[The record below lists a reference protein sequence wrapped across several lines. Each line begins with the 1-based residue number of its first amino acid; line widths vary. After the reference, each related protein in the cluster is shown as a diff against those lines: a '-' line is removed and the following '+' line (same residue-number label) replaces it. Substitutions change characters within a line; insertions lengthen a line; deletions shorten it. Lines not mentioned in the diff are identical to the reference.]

1 MKKYEEISENR
12 IFTNN
17 EIKKMQEENGNMK
30 KKKDFLNYKLY
41 NIKKRQKK
49 RIKIKENDFKGIK
62 SKLNEIFKQY
72 YEKLSAEKIT
82 SIEEFYDIIMISFSL
97 YEQLENISCFQDGET
112 NSEVAEFKKKL
123 KAYTD
128 LSLQKKNN
136 SKYADDVKIEQYDI
150 ETEKINIQID
160 QIRKEI
166 RQFTSVLLSELWA
179 DYEKFK
185 KFIEDDEKIRTLA
198 QLTELNYSFEELE
211 ETDIFE
217 NYNNIHDKLERYS
230 LNIKEYDFSL
240 DREKNIR
247 SNIENIVNSFHK
259 ENDIINLMLHFSYA
273 NILIKNNIMKFPLI
287 SKEYSRN
294 SSLIH
299 EIRTLK
305 YDMLNYYRDTLTYRN
320 TIKINDEM
328 IENQSDSLFYDLL
341 YLQNNRNSFEK
352 RKFNTFD
359 RLESSKGNYN
369 VFLKNGI
376 SKIEINGNNVV
387 INCDIDDF
395 IQISNSLEM
404 IEKLKEENEQ
414 KKILEFLEKDESY
427 YENRKFK
434 LKSKFMSERNNIIN
448 LIENEKEIEEELL
461 RKGMKLIPS
470 ERQLVFS
477 LLEKTSD
484 KTENFK
490 TIVKKMLKNPYFT
503 EKIIKSASIE
513 KNNAYNE
520 FCEDILYIEKINN
533 FLINYDIAGL
543 SDKED
548 SLIRLDNFYNFD
560 ISKIEKIY
568 EDTYLGYTNKEEE
581 LNALLL
587 TKNVV
592 FFRENL
598 YLEENSKEELKY
610 IYLIRDGKT
619 SIDNIIYDID
629 NHSLNIKNI
638 YNLTD
643 NTGLINT
650 IKISDSI
657 NIELPKL
664 GNLLPIYPVEN
675 SDMYLFELS
684 KKTHVVNFQLRNEEL
699 ISNFS
704 DVTDEEKINIIKEG
718 IKIACQRKNSTEIE
732 NLMLSISFFRL
743 YDRFSSLFYR

>member
-185 KFIEDDEKIRTLA
+185 KIIEDDEKIRTLA

-230 LNIKEYDFSL
+230 LNIEEYDFSL
-240 DREKNIR
+240 DRGKNIR

-376 SKIEINGNNVV
+376 SKIEINDNNVV

-470 ERQLVFS
+470 ERQLIFS

-490 TIVKKMLKNPYFT
+490 TIMKKMLKNPCFT
-503 EKIIKSASIE
+503 EKIIKSTSIE

-533 FLINYDIAGL
+533 FLINYDIVGL

-560 ISKIEKIY
+560 ISKIENL
-568 EDTYLGYTNKEEE
+568 DTEE
-581 LNALLL
+581 L
-587 TKNVV
+587 
-592 FFRENL
+592 ENL
-598 YLEENSKEELKY
+598 KEYQKKY
-610 IYLIRDGKT
+610 KEIAG
-619 SIDNIIYDID
+619 
-629 NHSLNIKNI
+629 
-638 YNLTD
+638 
-643 NTGLINT
+643 G
-650 IKISDSI
+650 
-657 NIELPKL
+657 
-664 GNLLPIYPVEN
+664 
-675 SDMYLFELS
+675 
-684 KKTHVVNFQLRNEEL
+684 
-699 ISNFS
+699 
-704 DVTDEEKINIIKEG
+704 EKYAQKPL
-718 IKIACQRKNSTEIE
+718 QP
-732 NLMLSISFFRL
+732 
-743 YDRFSSLFYR
+743 

>member
-185 KFIEDDEKIRTLA
+185 KIIEDDEKIRTLA

-230 LNIKEYDFSL
+230 LNIEEYDFSL
-240 DREKNIR
+240 DRGKNIR

-305 YDMLNYYRDTLTYRN
+305 YDILNYYRDTLTYRN

-376 SKIEINGNNVV
+376 SKIEINDNNIV

-470 ERQLVFS
+470 ERQLIFS

-490 TIVKKMLKNPYFT
+490 TIMKKMLKNPCFT
-503 EKIIKSASIE
+503 EKIIKSTSIE

-560 ISKIEKIY
+560 ISKIENL
-568 EDTYLGYTNKEEE
+568 DTEE
-581 LNALLL
+581 L
-587 TKNVV
+587 
-592 FFRENL
+592 ENL
-598 YLEENSKEELKY
+598 KEYQKKY
-610 IYLIRDGKT
+610 KEIAG
-619 SIDNIIYDID
+619 
-629 NHSLNIKNI
+629 
-638 YNLTD
+638 
-643 NTGLINT
+643 G
-650 IKISDSI
+650 
-657 NIELPKL
+657 
-664 GNLLPIYPVEN
+664 
-675 SDMYLFELS
+675 
-684 KKTHVVNFQLRNEEL
+684 
-699 ISNFS
+699 
-704 DVTDEEKINIIKEG
+704 EKYAQKPL
-718 IKIACQRKNSTEIE
+718 QP
-732 NLMLSISFFRL
+732 
-743 YDRFSSLFYR
+743 

>member
-30 KKKDFLNYKLY
+30 KKKDFLNYKLH

-82 SIEEFYDIIMISFSL
+82 SIEEFYDIIIISFSL

-123 KAYTD
+123 KVYTD

-185 KFIEDDEKIRTLA
+185 KIIEDDEKIRTLA

-230 LNIKEYDFSL
+230 LNIEEYDFSL
-240 DREKNIR
+240 DRGKNIR

-427 YENRKFK
+427 YENKKFK

-470 ERQLVFS
+470 ERQLIFS

-490 TIVKKMLKNPYFT
+490 TIMKKMLKNPCFT
-503 EKIIKSASIE
+503 EKIIKSTSIE

-560 ISKIEKIY
+560 ISKIENL
-568 EDTYLGYTNKEEE
+568 DTEE
-581 LNALLL
+581 L
-587 TKNVV
+587 
-592 FFRENL
+592 ENL
-598 YLEENSKEELKY
+598 KEYQKKY
-610 IYLIRDGKT
+610 KEIAG
-619 SIDNIIYDID
+619 
-629 NHSLNIKNI
+629 
-638 YNLTD
+638 
-643 NTGLINT
+643 G
-650 IKISDSI
+650 
-657 NIELPKL
+657 
-664 GNLLPIYPVEN
+664 
-675 SDMYLFELS
+675 
-684 KKTHVVNFQLRNEEL
+684 
-699 ISNFS
+699 
-704 DVTDEEKINIIKEG
+704 EKYAQKPL
-718 IKIACQRKNSTEIE
+718 QP
-732 NLMLSISFFRL
+732 
-743 YDRFSSLFYR
+743 

>member
-560 ISKIEKIY
+560 ISKIENL
-568 EDTYLGYTNKEEE
+568 DTEE
-581 LNALLL
+581 L
-587 TKNVV
+587 
-592 FFRENL
+592 ENL
-598 YLEENSKEELKY
+598 KEYQKKY
-610 IYLIRDGKT
+610 KEIAG
-619 SIDNIIYDID
+619 
-629 NHSLNIKNI
+629 
-638 YNLTD
+638 
-643 NTGLINT
+643 G
-650 IKISDSI
+650 
-657 NIELPKL
+657 
-664 GNLLPIYPVEN
+664 
-675 SDMYLFELS
+675 
-684 KKTHVVNFQLRNEEL
+684 
-699 ISNFS
+699 
-704 DVTDEEKINIIKEG
+704 EKYAQKPL
-718 IKIACQRKNSTEIE
+718 QP
-732 NLMLSISFFRL
+732 
-743 YDRFSSLFYR
+743 

>member
-30 KKKDFLNYKLY
+30 KKKDFLNYKLH

-123 KAYTD
+123 KVYTD

-185 KFIEDDEKIRTLA
+185 KIIEDDEKIRTLA

-230 LNIKEYDFSL
+230 LNIEEYDFSL
-240 DREKNIR
+240 DRGKNIR

-305 YDMLNYYRDTLTYRN
+305 YDMLNYYRDTLSYRN

-470 ERQLVFS
+470 ERQLIFS

-490 TIVKKMLKNPYFT
+490 TIMKKMLKNPCFT
-503 EKIIKSASIE
+503 EKIIKSTSIE

-560 ISKIEKIY
+560 ISKIENL
-568 EDTYLGYTNKEEE
+568 DTEE
-581 LNALLL
+581 L
-587 TKNVV
+587 
-592 FFRENL
+592 ENL
-598 YLEENSKEELKY
+598 KEYQKKY
-610 IYLIRDGKT
+610 KEIAG
-619 SIDNIIYDID
+619 
-629 NHSLNIKNI
+629 
-638 YNLTD
+638 
-643 NTGLINT
+643 G
-650 IKISDSI
+650 
-657 NIELPKL
+657 
-664 GNLLPIYPVEN
+664 
-675 SDMYLFELS
+675 
-684 KKTHVVNFQLRNEEL
+684 
-699 ISNFS
+699 
-704 DVTDEEKINIIKEG
+704 EKYAQKPL
-718 IKIACQRKNSTEIE
+718 QP
-732 NLMLSISFFRL
+732 
-743 YDRFSSLFYR
+743 

>member
-72 YEKLSAEKIT
+72 YKKLSAEKIT

-123 KAYTD
+123 KVYTD

-185 KFIEDDEKIRTLA
+185 KIIEDDEKIRTLA

-230 LNIKEYDFSL
+230 LNIEEYDFSL
-240 DREKNIR
+240 DRGKNIR

-259 ENDIINLMLHFSYA
+259 ENDIINLMLHFYYA

-470 ERQLVFS
+470 ERQLIFS

-490 TIVKKMLKNPYFT
+490 TIMKKMLKNPCFT
-503 EKIIKSASIE
+503 EKIIKSTSIE

-560 ISKIEKIY
+560 ISKIENL
-568 EDTYLGYTNKEEE
+568 DTEE
-581 LNALLL
+581 L
-587 TKNVV
+587 
-592 FFRENL
+592 ENL
-598 YLEENSKEELKY
+598 KEYQKKY
-610 IYLIRDGKT
+610 KEIAG
-619 SIDNIIYDID
+619 
-629 NHSLNIKNI
+629 
-638 YNLTD
+638 
-643 NTGLINT
+643 G
-650 IKISDSI
+650 
-657 NIELPKL
+657 
-664 GNLLPIYPVEN
+664 
-675 SDMYLFELS
+675 
-684 KKTHVVNFQLRNEEL
+684 
-699 ISNFS
+699 
-704 DVTDEEKINIIKEG
+704 EKYAQKPL
-718 IKIACQRKNSTEIE
+718 QP
-732 NLMLSISFFRL
+732 
-743 YDRFSSLFYR
+743 

>member
-30 KKKDFLNYKLY
+30 KKKDFLNYKLH

-49 RIKIKENDFKGIK
+49 RIKIKENDFKEIK

-123 KAYTD
+123 KVYTD

-185 KFIEDDEKIRTLA
+185 KIIEDDEKIRTLA

-230 LNIKEYDFSL
+230 LNIEEYDFSL
-240 DREKNIR
+240 DRGKNIR

-470 ERQLVFS
+470 ERQLIFS

-490 TIVKKMLKNPYFT
+490 TIMKKMLKNPCFT
-503 EKIIKSASIE
+503 EKIIKSTSIE

-560 ISKIEKIY
+560 ISKIENL
-568 EDTYLGYTNKEEE
+568 DTEE
-581 LNALLL
+581 L
-587 TKNVV
+587 
-592 FFRENL
+592 ENL
-598 YLEENSKEELKY
+598 KEYQKKY
-610 IYLIRDGKT
+610 KEIAG
-619 SIDNIIYDID
+619 
-629 NHSLNIKNI
+629 
-638 YNLTD
+638 
-643 NTGLINT
+643 G
-650 IKISDSI
+650 
-657 NIELPKL
+657 
-664 GNLLPIYPVEN
+664 
-675 SDMYLFELS
+675 
-684 KKTHVVNFQLRNEEL
+684 
-699 ISNFS
+699 
-704 DVTDEEKINIIKEG
+704 EKYAQKPL
-718 IKIACQRKNSTEIE
+718 QP
-732 NLMLSISFFRL
+732 
-743 YDRFSSLFYR
+743 

>member
-230 LNIKEYDFSL
+230 LNIEEYDFSL

-461 RKGMKLIPS
+461 RKGMKLISS

-560 ISKIEKIY
+560 ISKIENL
-568 EDTYLGYTNKEEE
+568 DTEE
-581 LNALLL
+581 L
-587 TKNVV
+587 
-592 FFRENL
+592 ENL
-598 YLEENSKEELKY
+598 KEYQKKY
-610 IYLIRDGKT
+610 KEIAG
-619 SIDNIIYDID
+619 
-629 NHSLNIKNI
+629 
-638 YNLTD
+638 
-643 NTGLINT
+643 G
-650 IKISDSI
+650 
-657 NIELPKL
+657 
-664 GNLLPIYPVEN
+664 
-675 SDMYLFELS
+675 
-684 KKTHVVNFQLRNEEL
+684 
-699 ISNFS
+699 
-704 DVTDEEKINIIKEG
+704 EKYAQKPL
-718 IKIACQRKNSTEIE
+718 QP
-732 NLMLSISFFRL
+732 
-743 YDRFSSLFYR
+743 

>member
-62 SKLNEIFKQY
+62 SKHNEIFKQY

-230 LNIKEYDFSL
+230 LNIEEYDFSL
-240 DREKNIR
+240 DRGKNIR

-560 ISKIEKIY
+560 ISKIENL
-568 EDTYLGYTNKEEE
+568 DTEE
-581 LNALLL
+581 L
-587 TKNVV
+587 
-592 FFRENL
+592 ENL
-598 YLEENSKEELKY
+598 KEYQKKY
-610 IYLIRDGKT
+610 KEIAG
-619 SIDNIIYDID
+619 
-629 NHSLNIKNI
+629 
-638 YNLTD
+638 
-643 NTGLINT
+643 G
-650 IKISDSI
+650 
-657 NIELPKL
+657 
-664 GNLLPIYPVEN
+664 
-675 SDMYLFELS
+675 
-684 KKTHVVNFQLRNEEL
+684 
-699 ISNFS
+699 
-704 DVTDEEKINIIKEG
+704 EKYAQKPL
-718 IKIACQRKNSTEIE
+718 QP
-732 NLMLSISFFRL
+732 
-743 YDRFSSLFYR
+743 

>member
-30 KKKDFLNYKLY
+30 KKKDFLNYKLH

-72 YEKLSAEKIT
+72 YKKLSAEKIT

-97 YEQLENISCFQDGET
+97 YDQIENIDYFQDGET

-123 KAYTD
+123 KVYTD

-185 KFIEDDEKIRTLA
+185 KIIEDDEKIRTLA

-230 LNIKEYDFSL
+230 LNIEEYDFSL
-240 DREKNIR
+240 DRGKNIR

-470 ERQLVFS
+470 ERQLIFS

-490 TIVKKMLKNPYFT
+490 TIMKKMLKNPCFT
-503 EKIIKSASIE
+503 EKIIKSTSIE

-560 ISKIEKIY
+560 ISKIENL
-568 EDTYLGYTNKEEE
+568 DTEE
-581 LNALLL
+581 L
-587 TKNVV
+587 
-592 FFRENL
+592 ENL
-598 YLEENSKEELKY
+598 KEYQKKY
-610 IYLIRDGKT
+610 KEIAG
-619 SIDNIIYDID
+619 
-629 NHSLNIKNI
+629 
-638 YNLTD
+638 
-643 NTGLINT
+643 G
-650 IKISDSI
+650 
-657 NIELPKL
+657 
-664 GNLLPIYPVEN
+664 
-675 SDMYLFELS
+675 
-684 KKTHVVNFQLRNEEL
+684 
-699 ISNFS
+699 
-704 DVTDEEKINIIKEG
+704 EKYAQKPL
-718 IKIACQRKNSTEIE
+718 QP
-732 NLMLSISFFRL
+732 
-743 YDRFSSLFYR
+743 

>member
-72 YEKLSAEKIT
+72 YKKLSAEKIT

-185 KFIEDDEKIRTLA
+185 KIIEDDEKIRTLA

-230 LNIKEYDFSL
+230 LNIEEYDFSL
-240 DREKNIR
+240 DRGKNIR

-287 SKEYSRN
+287 SKECSRN

-470 ERQLVFS
+470 ERQLIFS

-490 TIVKKMLKNPYFT
+490 TIMKKMLKNPCFT
-503 EKIIKSASIE
+503 EKIIKSTSIE

-560 ISKIEKIY
+560 ISKIENL
-568 EDTYLGYTNKEEE
+568 DTEE
-581 LNALLL
+581 L
-587 TKNVV
+587 
-592 FFRENL
+592 ENL
-598 YLEENSKEELKY
+598 KEYQKKY
-610 IYLIRDGKT
+610 KEIAG
-619 SIDNIIYDID
+619 
-629 NHSLNIKNI
+629 
-638 YNLTD
+638 
-643 NTGLINT
+643 G
-650 IKISDSI
+650 
-657 NIELPKL
+657 
-664 GNLLPIYPVEN
+664 
-675 SDMYLFELS
+675 
-684 KKTHVVNFQLRNEEL
+684 
-699 ISNFS
+699 
-704 DVTDEEKINIIKEG
+704 EKYAQKPL
-718 IKIACQRKNSTEIE
+718 QP
-732 NLMLSISFFRL
+732 
-743 YDRFSSLFYR
+743 

>member
-82 SIEEFYDIIMISFSL
+82 SIGEFYDIIMISFSL

-112 NSEVAEFKKKL
+112 NSKVAEFKKKL

-185 KFIEDDEKIRTLA
+185 KIIEDDEKIRTLA

-230 LNIKEYDFSL
+230 LNIEEYDFSL
-240 DREKNIR
+240 DRGKNIR

-305 YDMLNYYRDTLTYRN
+305 YDILNYYRDTLTYRN

-376 SKIEINGNNVV
+376 SKIEINDNNVV

-470 ERQLVFS
+470 ERQLIFS

-490 TIVKKMLKNPYFT
+490 TIMKKMLKNPCFT
-503 EKIIKSASIE
+503 EKIIKSTSIE

-533 FLINYDIAGL
+533 FLINYDIVGL

-560 ISKIEKIY
+560 ISKIENL
-568 EDTYLGYTNKEEE
+568 DTEE
-581 LNALLL
+581 L
-587 TKNVV
+587 
-592 FFRENL
+592 ENL
-598 YLEENSKEELKY
+598 KEYQKKY
-610 IYLIRDGKT
+610 KEIAG
-619 SIDNIIYDID
+619 
-629 NHSLNIKNI
+629 
-638 YNLTD
+638 
-643 NTGLINT
+643 G
-650 IKISDSI
+650 
-657 NIELPKL
+657 
-664 GNLLPIYPVEN
+664 
-675 SDMYLFELS
+675 
-684 KKTHVVNFQLRNEEL
+684 
-699 ISNFS
+699 
-704 DVTDEEKINIIKEG
+704 EKYAQKPL
-718 IKIACQRKNSTEIE
+718 QP
-732 NLMLSISFFRL
+732 
-743 YDRFSSLFYR
+743 

>member
-30 KKKDFLNYKLY
+30 KKKDFLNYKLH

-123 KAYTD
+123 KVYTD

-185 KFIEDDEKIRTLA
+185 KIIEDDEKIRTLA

-230 LNIKEYDFSL
+230 LNIEEYDFSL
-240 DREKNIR
+240 DRGKNIR

-427 YENRKFK
+427 YENKKFK

-470 ERQLVFS
+470 ERQLIFS

-490 TIVKKMLKNPYFT
+490 TIMKKMLKNPCFT
-503 EKIIKSASIE
+503 EKIIKSMSIE

-533 FLINYDIAGL
+533 FLINYDIVGL

-560 ISKIEKIY
+560 ISKIENL
-568 EDTYLGYTNKEEE
+568 DTEE
-581 LNALLL
+581 L
-587 TKNVV
+587 
-592 FFRENL
+592 ENL
-598 YLEENSKEELKY
+598 KEYQKKY
-610 IYLIRDGKT
+610 KEIAG
-619 SIDNIIYDID
+619 
-629 NHSLNIKNI
+629 
-638 YNLTD
+638 
-643 NTGLINT
+643 G
-650 IKISDSI
+650 
-657 NIELPKL
+657 
-664 GNLLPIYPVEN
+664 
-675 SDMYLFELS
+675 
-684 KKTHVVNFQLRNEEL
+684 
-699 ISNFS
+699 
-704 DVTDEEKINIIKEG
+704 EKYAQKPL
-718 IKIACQRKNSTEIE
+718 QP
-732 NLMLSISFFRL
+732 
-743 YDRFSSLFYR
+743 

>member
-30 KKKDFLNYKLY
+30 KKKDFLNYKLH

-82 SIEEFYDIIMISFSL
+82 SIEEFYDIIIISFSL

-123 KAYTD
+123 KVYTD

-185 KFIEDDEKIRTLA
+185 KIIEDDEKIRTLA

-230 LNIKEYDFSL
+230 LNIEEYDFSL
-240 DREKNIR
+240 DRGKNIR

-427 YENRKFK
+427 YENKKFK

-470 ERQLVFS
+470 ERQLIFS

-490 TIVKKMLKNPYFT
+490 TIMKKMLKNPCFT
-503 EKIIKSASIE
+503 EKIIKSTSIE

-533 FLINYDIAGL
+533 FLINYDIVGL

-560 ISKIEKIY
+560 ISKIENL
-568 EDTYLGYTNKEEE
+568 DTEE
-581 LNALLL
+581 L
-587 TKNVV
+587 
-592 FFRENL
+592 ENL
-598 YLEENSKEELKY
+598 KEYQKKY
-610 IYLIRDGKT
+610 KEIAG
-619 SIDNIIYDID
+619 
-629 NHSLNIKNI
+629 
-638 YNLTD
+638 
-643 NTGLINT
+643 G
-650 IKISDSI
+650 
-657 NIELPKL
+657 
-664 GNLLPIYPVEN
+664 
-675 SDMYLFELS
+675 
-684 KKTHVVNFQLRNEEL
+684 
-699 ISNFS
+699 
-704 DVTDEEKINIIKEG
+704 EKYAQKPL
-718 IKIACQRKNSTEIE
+718 QP
-732 NLMLSISFFRL
+732 
-743 YDRFSSLFYR
+743 

>member
-30 KKKDFLNYKLY
+30 KKKDFLNYKLH

-123 KAYTD
+123 KVYTD

-185 KFIEDDEKIRTLA
+185 KIIEDDEKIRTLA

-230 LNIKEYDFSL
+230 LNIEEYDFSL
-240 DREKNIR
+240 DRGKNIR

-470 ERQLVFS
+470 ERQLIFS

-490 TIVKKMLKNPYFT
+490 TIMKKMLKNPCFT
-503 EKIIKSASIE
+503 EKIIKSTSIE

-560 ISKIEKIY
+560 ISKIENL
-568 EDTYLGYTNKEEE
+568 DTEE
-581 LNALLL
+581 L
-587 TKNVV
+587 
-592 FFRENL
+592 ENL
-598 YLEENSKEELKY
+598 KEYQKKY
-610 IYLIRDGKT
+610 KEIAG
-619 SIDNIIYDID
+619 
-629 NHSLNIKNI
+629 
-638 YNLTD
+638 
-643 NTGLINT
+643 G
-650 IKISDSI
+650 
-657 NIELPKL
+657 
-664 GNLLPIYPVEN
+664 
-675 SDMYLFELS
+675 
-684 KKTHVVNFQLRNEEL
+684 
-699 ISNFS
+699 
-704 DVTDEEKINIIKEG
+704 EKYAQKPL
-718 IKIACQRKNSTEIE
+718 QP
-732 NLMLSISFFRL
+732 
-743 YDRFSSLFYR
+743 

>member
-230 LNIKEYDFSL
+230 LNIEEYDFSL

-560 ISKIEKIY
+560 ISKIENL
-568 EDTYLGYTNKEEE
+568 DTEE
-581 LNALLL
+581 L
-587 TKNVV
+587 
-592 FFRENL
+592 ENL
-598 YLEENSKEELKY
+598 KEYQKKY
-610 IYLIRDGKT
+610 KEIAG
-619 SIDNIIYDID
+619 
-629 NHSLNIKNI
+629 
-638 YNLTD
+638 
-643 NTGLINT
+643 G
-650 IKISDSI
+650 
-657 NIELPKL
+657 
-664 GNLLPIYPVEN
+664 
-675 SDMYLFELS
+675 
-684 KKTHVVNFQLRNEEL
+684 
-699 ISNFS
+699 
-704 DVTDEEKINIIKEG
+704 EKYAQKPL
-718 IKIACQRKNSTEIE
+718 QP
-732 NLMLSISFFRL
+732 
-743 YDRFSSLFYR
+743 

>member
-230 LNIKEYDFSL
+230 LNIEEYDFSL
-240 DREKNIR
+240 DRGKNIR

-287 SKEYSRN
+287 YKEYSRN

-341 YLQNNRNSFEK
+341 YLQNNRNSFER

-560 ISKIEKIY
+560 ISKIENL
-568 EDTYLGYTNKEEE
+568 DTEE
-581 LNALLL
+581 L
-587 TKNVV
+587 
-592 FFRENL
+592 ENL
-598 YLEENSKEELKY
+598 KEYQKKY
-610 IYLIRDGKT
+610 KEIAG
-619 SIDNIIYDID
+619 
-629 NHSLNIKNI
+629 
-638 YNLTD
+638 
-643 NTGLINT
+643 G
-650 IKISDSI
+650 
-657 NIELPKL
+657 
-664 GNLLPIYPVEN
+664 
-675 SDMYLFELS
+675 
-684 KKTHVVNFQLRNEEL
+684 
-699 ISNFS
+699 
-704 DVTDEEKINIIKEG
+704 EKYAQKPL
-718 IKIACQRKNSTEIE
+718 QP
-732 NLMLSISFFRL
+732 
-743 YDRFSSLFYR
+743 

>member
-30 KKKDFLNYKLY
+30 KKKDFLNYKLH

-123 KAYTD
+123 KVYTD

-185 KFIEDDEKIRTLA
+185 KIIEDDEKIRTLA

-230 LNIKEYDFSL
+230 LNIEEYDFSL
-240 DREKNIR
+240 DRGKNIR

-259 ENDIINLMLHFSYA
+259 ENDIINLMLHFYYA

-470 ERQLVFS
+470 ERQLIFS

-490 TIVKKMLKNPYFT
+490 TIMKKMLKNPCFT
-503 EKIIKSASIE
+503 EKIIKSTSIE

-560 ISKIEKIY
+560 ISKIENL
-568 EDTYLGYTNKEEE
+568 DTEE
-581 LNALLL
+581 L
-587 TKNVV
+587 
-592 FFRENL
+592 ENL
-598 YLEENSKEELKY
+598 KEYQKKY
-610 IYLIRDGKT
+610 KEIAG
-619 SIDNIIYDID
+619 
-629 NHSLNIKNI
+629 
-638 YNLTD
+638 
-643 NTGLINT
+643 G
-650 IKISDSI
+650 
-657 NIELPKL
+657 
-664 GNLLPIYPVEN
+664 
-675 SDMYLFELS
+675 
-684 KKTHVVNFQLRNEEL
+684 
-699 ISNFS
+699 
-704 DVTDEEKINIIKEG
+704 EKYAQKPL
-718 IKIACQRKNSTEIE
+718 QP
-732 NLMLSISFFRL
+732 
-743 YDRFSSLFYR
+743 

>member
-30 KKKDFLNYKLY
+30 KKKDFLNYKLH

-72 YEKLSAEKIT
+72 YKKLSAEKIT

-123 KAYTD
+123 KVYTD

-185 KFIEDDEKIRTLA
+185 KIIEDDEKIRTLA

-230 LNIKEYDFSL
+230 LNIEEYDFSL
-240 DREKNIR
+240 DRGKNIR

-259 ENDIINLMLHFSYA
+259 ENDIINLMLHFYYA

-470 ERQLVFS
+470 ERQLIFS

-490 TIVKKMLKNPYFT
+490 TIMKKMLKNPCFT
-503 EKIIKSASIE
+503 EKIIKSTSIE

-560 ISKIEKIY
+560 ISKIENL
-568 EDTYLGYTNKEEE
+568 DTEE
-581 LNALLL
+581 L
-587 TKNVV
+587 
-592 FFRENL
+592 ENL
-598 YLEENSKEELKY
+598 KEYQKKY
-610 IYLIRDGKT
+610 KEIAG
-619 SIDNIIYDID
+619 
-629 NHSLNIKNI
+629 
-638 YNLTD
+638 
-643 NTGLINT
+643 G
-650 IKISDSI
+650 
-657 NIELPKL
+657 
-664 GNLLPIYPVEN
+664 
-675 SDMYLFELS
+675 
-684 KKTHVVNFQLRNEEL
+684 
-699 ISNFS
+699 
-704 DVTDEEKINIIKEG
+704 EKYAQKPL
-718 IKIACQRKNSTEIE
+718 QP
-732 NLMLSISFFRL
+732 
-743 YDRFSSLFYR
+743 

>member
-30 KKKDFLNYKLY
+30 KKKDFLNYKLH

-123 KAYTD
+123 KVYTD

-185 KFIEDDEKIRTLA
+185 KIIEDDEKIRTLA

-230 LNIKEYDFSL
+230 LNIEEYDFSL
-240 DREKNIR
+240 DRGKNIR

-470 ERQLVFS
+470 ERQLIFS

-490 TIVKKMLKNPYFT
+490 TIMKKMLKNPCFT
-503 EKIIKSASIE
+503 EKIIKSMSIE

-533 FLINYDIAGL
+533 FLINYDIVGL

-560 ISKIEKIY
+560 ISKIENL
-568 EDTYLGYTNKEEE
+568 DTEE
-581 LNALLL
+581 L
-587 TKNVV
+587 
-592 FFRENL
+592 ENL
-598 YLEENSKEELKY
+598 KEYQKKY
-610 IYLIRDGKT
+610 KEIAG
-619 SIDNIIYDID
+619 
-629 NHSLNIKNI
+629 
-638 YNLTD
+638 
-643 NTGLINT
+643 G
-650 IKISDSI
+650 
-657 NIELPKL
+657 
-664 GNLLPIYPVEN
+664 
-675 SDMYLFELS
+675 
-684 KKTHVVNFQLRNEEL
+684 
-699 ISNFS
+699 
-704 DVTDEEKINIIKEG
+704 EKYAQKPL
-718 IKIACQRKNSTEIE
+718 QP
-732 NLMLSISFFRL
+732 
-743 YDRFSSLFYR
+743 

>member
-30 KKKDFLNYKLY
+30 KKKDFLNYKLH

-123 KAYTD
+123 KVYTD

-185 KFIEDDEKIRTLA
+185 KIIEDDEKIRTLA

-230 LNIKEYDFSL
+230 LNIEEYDFSL
-240 DREKNIR
+240 DRGKNIR

-259 ENDIINLMLHFSYA
+259 ENDIINLMLHFYYA

-461 RKGMKLIPS
+461 SKGMKLIPS
-470 ERQLVFS
+470 ERQLIFS

-490 TIVKKMLKNPYFT
+490 TIMKKMLKNPCFT
-503 EKIIKSASIE
+503 EKIIKSTSIE

-560 ISKIEKIY
+560 ISKIENL
-568 EDTYLGYTNKEEE
+568 DTEE
-581 LNALLL
+581 L
-587 TKNVV
+587 
-592 FFRENL
+592 ENL
-598 YLEENSKEELKY
+598 KEYQKKY
-610 IYLIRDGKT
+610 KEIAG
-619 SIDNIIYDID
+619 
-629 NHSLNIKNI
+629 
-638 YNLTD
+638 
-643 NTGLINT
+643 G
-650 IKISDSI
+650 
-657 NIELPKL
+657 
-664 GNLLPIYPVEN
+664 
-675 SDMYLFELS
+675 
-684 KKTHVVNFQLRNEEL
+684 
-699 ISNFS
+699 
-704 DVTDEEKINIIKEG
+704 EKYAQKPL
-718 IKIACQRKNSTEIE
+718 QP
-732 NLMLSISFFRL
+732 
-743 YDRFSSLFYR
+743 

>member
-230 LNIKEYDFSL
+230 LNIEEYDFSL
-240 DREKNIR
+240 DRGKNIR

-560 ISKIEKIY
+560 ISKIENL
-568 EDTYLGYTNKEEE
+568 DTEE
-581 LNALLL
+581 L
-587 TKNVV
+587 
-592 FFRENL
+592 ENL
-598 YLEENSKEELKY
+598 KEYQKKY
-610 IYLIRDGKT
+610 KEIAG
-619 SIDNIIYDID
+619 
-629 NHSLNIKNI
+629 
-638 YNLTD
+638 
-643 NTGLINT
+643 G
-650 IKISDSI
+650 
-657 NIELPKL
+657 
-664 GNLLPIYPVEN
+664 
-675 SDMYLFELS
+675 
-684 KKTHVVNFQLRNEEL
+684 
-699 ISNFS
+699 
-704 DVTDEEKINIIKEG
+704 EKYAQKPL
-718 IKIACQRKNSTEIE
+718 QP
-732 NLMLSISFFRL
+732 
-743 YDRFSSLFYR
+743 

>member
-30 KKKDFLNYKLY
+30 KKKDFLNYKLH

-82 SIEEFYDIIMISFSL
+82 SIEEFYDIIIISFSL

-123 KAYTD
+123 KVYTD

-185 KFIEDDEKIRTLA
+185 KIIEDDEKIRTLA

-230 LNIKEYDFSL
+230 LNIEEYDFSL
-240 DREKNIR
+240 DRGKNIR

-470 ERQLVFS
+470 ERQLIFS

-490 TIVKKMLKNPYFT
+490 TIMKKMLKNPCFT
-503 EKIIKSASIE
+503 EKIIKSTSIE

-560 ISKIEKIY
+560 ISKIENL
-568 EDTYLGYTNKEEE
+568 DTEE
-581 LNALLL
+581 L
-587 TKNVV
+587 
-592 FFRENL
+592 ENL
-598 YLEENSKEELKY
+598 KEYQKKY
-610 IYLIRDGKT
+610 KEIAG
-619 SIDNIIYDID
+619 
-629 NHSLNIKNI
+629 
-638 YNLTD
+638 
-643 NTGLINT
+643 G
-650 IKISDSI
+650 
-657 NIELPKL
+657 
-664 GNLLPIYPVEN
+664 
-675 SDMYLFELS
+675 
-684 KKTHVVNFQLRNEEL
+684 
-699 ISNFS
+699 
-704 DVTDEEKINIIKEG
+704 EKYAQKPL
-718 IKIACQRKNSTEIE
+718 QP
-732 NLMLSISFFRL
+732 
-743 YDRFSSLFYR
+743 

>member
-30 KKKDFLNYKLY
+30 KKKDFLNYKLH

-123 KAYTD
+123 KVYTD

-185 KFIEDDEKIRTLA
+185 KIIEDDEKIRTLA

-230 LNIKEYDFSL
+230 LNIEEYDFSL
-240 DREKNIR
+240 DRGKNIR

-470 ERQLVFS
+470 ERQLIFS

-490 TIVKKMLKNPYFT
+490 TIMKKMLKNPCFT
-503 EKIIKSASIE
+503 EKIIKSTSIE

-520 FCEDILYIEKINN
+520 FCEDILYIEKTNN

-560 ISKIEKIY
+560 ISKIENL
-568 EDTYLGYTNKEEE
+568 DTEE
-581 LNALLL
+581 L
-587 TKNVV
+587 
-592 FFRENL
+592 ENL
-598 YLEENSKEELKY
+598 KEYQKKY
-610 IYLIRDGKT
+610 KEIAG
-619 SIDNIIYDID
+619 
-629 NHSLNIKNI
+629 
-638 YNLTD
+638 
-643 NTGLINT
+643 G
-650 IKISDSI
+650 
-657 NIELPKL
+657 
-664 GNLLPIYPVEN
+664 
-675 SDMYLFELS
+675 
-684 KKTHVVNFQLRNEEL
+684 
-699 ISNFS
+699 
-704 DVTDEEKINIIKEG
+704 EKYAQKPL
-718 IKIACQRKNSTEIE
+718 QP
-732 NLMLSISFFRL
+732 
-743 YDRFSSLFYR
+743 

>member
-30 KKKDFLNYKLY
+30 KKKDFLNYKLH

-72 YEKLSAEKIT
+72 YKKLSAEKIT

-123 KAYTD
+123 KVYTD

-185 KFIEDDEKIRTLA
+185 KIIEDDEKIRTLA

-230 LNIKEYDFSL
+230 LNIEEYDFSL
-240 DREKNIR
+240 DRGKNIR

-470 ERQLVFS
+470 ERQLIFS

-490 TIVKKMLKNPYFT
+490 TIMKKMLKNPCFT
-503 EKIIKSASIE
+503 EKIIKSTSIE

-560 ISKIEKIY
+560 ISKIENL
-568 EDTYLGYTNKEEE
+568 DTEE
-581 LNALLL
+581 L
-587 TKNVV
+587 
-592 FFRENL
+592 ENL
-598 YLEENSKEELKY
+598 KEYQKKY
-610 IYLIRDGKT
+610 KEIAG
-619 SIDNIIYDID
+619 
-629 NHSLNIKNI
+629 
-638 YNLTD
+638 
-643 NTGLINT
+643 G
-650 IKISDSI
+650 
-657 NIELPKL
+657 
-664 GNLLPIYPVEN
+664 
-675 SDMYLFELS
+675 
-684 KKTHVVNFQLRNEEL
+684 
-699 ISNFS
+699 
-704 DVTDEEKINIIKEG
+704 EKYAQKPL
-718 IKIACQRKNSTEIE
+718 QP
-732 NLMLSISFFRL
+732 
-743 YDRFSSLFYR
+743 